1 LSFFGLVPA
10 ALIGIDIKALLDR
23 SHAMVEACGNAVG
36 ARDNAAVR
44 LGAALAG
51 LSKAGRDKVTLVLS
65 RKLRGLGPWIEQ
77 LLSESLGKDGKG
89 LVPVDD
95 EPLGPPAV
103 YGEDRVFVAVAL
115 EGDLSHDA
123 ALNALEDA
131 GHPVIRIAL
140 REPLEVGA
148 EFFRWELA
156 TAIACHRMG
165 VNAFD
170 QPDVQRAKEAARKAL
185 QRRMGL
191 EHHDTVLHGP
201 SADQGNLHEAAAS
214 ALAALRD
221 GDAFVVLAFVPQTPA
236 VERTLR
242 TVRRHVRD
250 RMGNATMIGF
260 GPGYLHSTGQLFKG
274 GPDRLVALV
283 LHAQAGGDV
292 GVPGAGT
299 TLGELLHSQAL
310 GDVEAMRS
318 LGRRVFFV
326 ALDSPRSMSDLTK
339 AVDAI
344 TKDPRKTGRGTR

>member
-1 LSFFGLVPA
+1 MARRCGPNVDA
-10 ALIGIDIKALLDR
+10 ARNPGIFLGALL
-23 SHAMVEACGNAVG
+23 
-36 ARDNAAVR
+36 AA
-44 LGAALAG
+44 AWQE
-51 LSKAGRDKVTLVLS
+51 GRDKVTLIADPPYEPL
-65 RKLRGLGPWIEQ
+65 LPWIEQ
-77 LLSESLGKDGKG
+77 LIAESTGKDGKG
-89 LVPVDD
+89 LYPIVG
-95 EPLGPPAV
+95 EPPAPSQRYRPDRLMV
-103 YGEDRVFVAVAL
+103 YLRVDGGHDERVKGWIKAGIPVSIVSP
-115 EGDLSHDA
+115 GD
-123 ALNALEDA
+123 
-131 GHPVIRIAL
+131 GIRGL
-140 REPLEVGA
+140 GA

-185 QRRMGL
+185 QGRMGAQ
-191 EHHDTVLHGP
+191 HHETVLHGHSP
-201 SADQGNLHEAAAS
+201 DRGNLDEAVAS

-236 VERTLR
+236 SERILR

-283 LHAQAGGDV
+283 LHAQAGEDV
-292 GVPGAGT
+292 RVPGAGS
-299 TLGELLHSQAL
+299 TLAELLRSQAI

-326 ALDSPRSMSDLTK
+326 ALDSPRTISDLTK
-339 AVDAI
+339 AVDAV